1 MDTTTVSTQ
10 ELAEKLRKFYGE
22 AKSKGGDFYH
32 KNTLK
37 NIRSAINRHMQDLGR
52 AIDVIR
58 GVEFRSANRVLDG
71 MLKQMTKQG
80 QSRPTQHEPVLES
93 EDLVKIATYFQKAML
108 SPVMLRHCVWYYISI
123 HFVSRGLEFHHQLK
137 RDSLIFQT
145 DDKGDEYVTLS
156 HECQQKNFQGGLNS
170 EEAAADK
177 RMYATGRD
185 DCPVQMLRHFIQRTD
200 DEATHLFNSCTH
212 EALAS
217 PSTTA
222 KWYGSKP
229 LNKRTFTRFMPDIS
243 KSAGCS
249 MKYTAHCLRATA
261 IQAMNDAGYESRHIM
276 FMSGDR
282 NEGSLR
288 SYSRHMSTTQ
298 KRLLSSTLS
307 SVASGS
313 APSAESSDPNLICTP
328 LPCRAIVPLS
338 TSSDVPDQLIEPM
351 SARNHTISSSSV
363 TSSFQSSG
371 FLTNCSFSNCN
382 FTFNK

>member
-1 MDTTTVSTQ
+1 MYNVKSYYCIIFAIFQTGTLMCMALHWTQPLSARRSLPKNCESSTAKQNPKVATSTTKTPP
-10 ELAEKLRKFYGE
+10 
-22 AKSKGGDFYH
+22 
-32 KNTLK
+32 K

-80 QSRPTQHEPVLES
+80 QSRPTQHKPVLES

-108 SPVMLRHCVWYYISI
+108 SQVMLRHRVWYYISI

-156 HECQQKNFQGGLNS
+156 HECQQKNCQDGLNS

-217 PSTTA
+217 PSFMA

-243 KSAGCS
+243 KYAGCS
-249 MKYTAHCLRATA
+249 MKYTVHCFRAAA
-261 IQAMNDAGYESRHIM
+261 IQVMNDAGYESRHIM
-276 FMSGDR
+276 FMSGHR

-298 KRLLSSTLS
+298 KIKRYCSVVRFPQSHLDPRPLLK
-307 SVASGS
+307 VV
-313 APSAESSDPNLICTP
+313 TP
-328 LPCRAIVPLS
+328 
-338 TSSDVPDQLIEPM
+338 T
-351 SARNHTISSSSV
+351 
-363 TSSFQSSG
+363 
-371 FLTNCSFSNCN
+371 
-382 FTFNK
+382 